1 MTEPVGRSEPSRRR
15 VRAVRSGCP
24 ASNLP
29 AATPDSES
37 MANGRRVYLARVPSE
52 ARRRFV
58 DIVNRRAPRRHKDT
72 ESLLDSI
79 LRDAGDLLGASRVA
93 LMLYDSAGQTLEILD
108 IGRPVFPGRIVNL
121 GEGVSG
127 RVIVSGRPLVV
138 EDYANWPGKI
148 SGDVDGPPIVSALGV
163 PIHLGT
169 TPIGAMTAHST
180 DPARRFNMRD
190 AHILELFA
198 DIAMLALSHVSL
210 YDEVRAMNRRLEL
223 RVRERT
229 EALQRSTVELAGKS
243 EQLEVLLTS
252 VGEAQNEE
260 RGRIAQDVHDGVMQT
275 LSGAIYELKALE
287 TGVDGGPLGPGL
299 QTIRQ
304 LLHQLELELRG
315 VIHDLRPVEL
325 ERDGLV
331 AAVEREARELE
342 ARYGL
347 RSVVKVIGRRRRL
360 AEPVEVAA
368 LRIIKEA
375 LQNAHLHAS
384 ATTVG
389 VELHFRRREIQVTV
403 RDDGTGFDPERI
415 SDARPHLGISGM
427 RRRAEAIG
435 GRFSFESTSGGGT
448 SIVATLPVALD
459 R

>member
-1 MTEPVGRSEPSRRR
+1 M
-15 VRAVRSGCP
+15 
-24 ASNLP
+24 
-29 AATPDSES
+29 
-37 MANGRRVYLARVPSE
+37 
-52 ARRRFV
+52 

-79 LRDAGDLLGASRVA
+79 LHDAGDLLGASRVA

-108 IGRPVFPGRIVNL
+108 IGRPVFPGRIVKL

-127 RVIVSGRPLVV
+127 RVIVSGRPLVI

-148 SGDVDGPPIVSALGV
+148 SGDVEGPPIVSALGV

-198 DIAMLALSHVSL
+198 DIAMLALSHVSM

-229 EALQRSTVELAGKS
+229 EALQHSTVELAHKS
-243 EQLEVLLTS
+243 EQLEELLGS
-252 VGEAQNEE
+252 VGETQNEE
-260 RGRIAQDVHDGVMQT
+260 RARIAQDVHDGVMQT

-287 TGVDGGPLGPGL
+287 TGADDAPLRPGL
-299 QTIRQ
+299 QTIRR
-304 LLHQLELELRG
+304 LLHQLETELRD
-315 VIHDLRPVEL
+315 VIHDLRPLEL

-347 RSVVKVIGRRRRL
+347 RCVVKVTGGRRRL
-360 AEPVEVAA
+360 AETVEVAA

-375 LQNAHLHAS
+375 LQNAHLHSS
-384 ATTVG
+384 ATTVA
-389 VELHFRRREIQVTV
+389 VELQFRRREIQVTV
-403 RDDGTGFDPERI
+403 RDDGTGFEPERI
-415 SDARPHLGISGM
+415 RDTRPRLGISGM
-427 RRRAEAIG
+427 RRRAETIG
-435 GRFSFESTSGGGT
+435 GTFSVESNAGGGT
-448 SIVATLPVALD
+448 SIVAKLPVALD